1 MGMIAG
7 GVVLLIFGL
16 VIMAGSIVAMTT
28 AQSNISDY
36 ESVIGELGRMI
47 DPEME
52 AAYNNAKMM
61 RTGSNIG
68 AAVGLAMLVIG
79 PIVII
84 AIGANRPKKQE
95 VGKTTQEPERTK
107 LGRLIEKSEYIDD
120 DYKNAVDKL
129 FPHWTKKSS
138 V

>member
-36 ESVIGELGRMI
+36 ESVIGELGRTI
-47 DPEME
+47 DAEIE
-52 AAYNNAKMM
+52 AAYNNAKRMQ
-61 RTGSNIG
+61 TGSNIG

-79 PIVII
+79 PIVI
-84 AIGANRPKKQE
+84 ALGANRPKKQE
-95 VGKTTQEPERTK
+95 VGKTAQEPERTK

-120 DYKNAVDKL
+120 EYKNAVDKL